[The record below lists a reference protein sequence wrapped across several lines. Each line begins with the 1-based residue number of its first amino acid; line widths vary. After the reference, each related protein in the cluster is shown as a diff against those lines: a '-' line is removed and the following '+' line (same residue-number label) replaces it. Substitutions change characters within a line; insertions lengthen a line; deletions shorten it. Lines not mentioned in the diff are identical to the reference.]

1 MANVDFLMEGY
12 WPFCPRIDYGKLIS
26 NGGVGEISY
35 FDKKKKGLWVQTS
48 LHSILSANIFQT
60 HNPKRSPL
68 QWFLPSDTVE
78 TEVPSLCPP
87 VDQGSEAPGSFH
99 SHHLSAAE
107 AEKPF
112 GQFSAISVAAQ
123 SRHKHTFPHMHLWAM
138 LRVVRD
144 CPGFLAVFLSL
155 PFPSGPPRGA
165 FFQNYS
171 SLPFTREILVC
182 TPLLLIR
189 DQLE

>member
-1 MANVDFLMEGY
+1 MLL
-12 WPFCPRIDYGKLIS
+12 RL
-26 NGGVGEISY
+26 
-35 FDKKKKGLWVQTS
+35 KKKKTFELRQACVQFSAPTFPRYT
-48 LHSILSANIFQT
+48 ILREVPYSDSF
-60 HNPKRSPL
+60 
-68 QWFLPSDTVE
+68 PSDTVE

-107 AEKPF
+107 AETF

-123 SRHKHTFPHMHLWAM
+123 SRHKHTSPHMHLWAM
-138 LRVVRD
+138 LRVVSD

-155 PFPSGPPRGA
+155 PFPSGLPRGA

-182 TPLLLIR
+182 TPLLLIC